1 MSDLSASLL
10 GMPPFGGPDP
20 WTSPLSRTD
29 WSGVAATRAAV
40 SEQEEADESDAD
52 SGDADA
58 DADADADHTADSAAA
73 EARRTEP
80 SRDPS

>member
-10 GMPPFGGPDP
+10 SMPPFGGPDP

-40 SEQEEADESDAD
+40 SGPEETSESDAESD
-52 SGDADA
+52 DAEADDA
-58 DADADADHTADSAAA
+58 EADTASTAA

-80 SRDPS
+80 PRDPS

>member
-10 GMPPFGGPDP
+10 SMPPFGGPDP
-20 WTSPLSRTD
+20 WTSPMSRTD
-29 WSGVAATRAAV
+29 WSGVAATRAAM
-40 SEQEEADESDAD
+40 SGPEEADETDESGAD

-58 DADADADHTADSAAA
+58 DDDAVSAAA
-73 EARRTEP
+73 EKRRTQS

>member
-10 GMPPFGGPDP
+10 SMPPFGGPDP

-40 SEQEEADESDAD
+40 SDPDEADEAD
-52 SGDADA
+52 ETGDAE
-58 DADADADHTADSAAA
+58 AA
-73 EARRTEP
+73 EARRTEQTGDA
-80 SRDPS
+80 S